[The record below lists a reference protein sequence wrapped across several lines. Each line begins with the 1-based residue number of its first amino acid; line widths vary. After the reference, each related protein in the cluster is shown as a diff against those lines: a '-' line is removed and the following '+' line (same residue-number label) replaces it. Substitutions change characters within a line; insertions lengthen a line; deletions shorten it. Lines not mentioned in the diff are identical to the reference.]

1 MDSFKEPHCINIHVR
16 TGGPPAAPAPA
27 GNPGTQ
33 GSLGSPAVP
42 PCDMSVPSQ
51 EASVSQPSDCG
62 TTTSTESLAL
72 VCGQQLG
79 MQGSPGSS
87 PAAVRR
93 RRLTLPRKQAP
104 NPIKKKT
111 SASHSASM
119 NSHDI
124 VRSLIPAIVE
134 HVSEQQ
140 GSADPIEHGDLSM
153 QSHGSLPT
161 GADGHDGM
169 LSRNP
174 SARVLDGQQHQ
185 QEPQGALPRRSASAV
200 ETGSEQQQQRK
211 RVAADASQPI
221 TTASAQAPAAQ
232 EPGNLGSADS
242 PASRGSQN
250 TVPSR
255 YPSAEELEGQQQHLQ
270 GPATS
275 ERISRT
281 PSVTT
286 CQEPGSEGSAHSA
299 NETFTPAP
307 ASMTRP
313 LPKKKNTLL
322 VRC

>member
-1 MDSFKEPHCINIHVR
+1 MGCFKEPHCINIHVR
-16 TGGPPAAPAPA
+16 TGGSPAAPAPA
-27 GNPGTQ
+27 GNSGTQ

-42 PCDMSVPSQ
+42 LHDMSAPSQ

-62 TTTSTESLAL
+62 TTTSTDSLVL

-104 NPIKKKT
+104 TPIRKKI
-111 SASHSASM
+111 SASLSASM

-124 VRSLIPAIVE
+124 IARSLVPVIME

-140 GSADPIEHGDLSM
+140 GSADPVEHSDFSM

-161 GADGHDGM
+161 GADGQDGM
-169 LSRNP
+169 LSCNP
-174 SARVLDGQQHQ
+174 SARALDGQQHQ
-185 QEPQGALPRRSASAV
+185 LEQQGALPQHSASAV
-200 ETGSEQQQQRK
+200 ESDSEQQQQRV
-211 RVAADASQPI
+211 RVHASQLP
-221 TTASAQAPAAQ
+221 TTASAQAPTAQ
-232 EPGNLGSADS
+232 EPGSPGSPGS
-242 PASRGSQN
+242 RASIGSQN

-255 YPSAEELEGQQQHLQ
+255 SSIAKELEDQQQQLQ

-275 ERISRT
+275 ELISRT

-299 NETFTPAP
+299 NDTSTPAP
-307 ASMTRP
+307 ASVTRP